1 MDTNNRRTTQAGEP
15 SMDWRS
21 RLWPNTRQ
29 RVVNRT
35 IELLKNHLPDSGQAA
50 LQEAKKNA
58 ISFEETVY
66 TSATSKLDYL
76 SKINLYLHT
85 LETNSQNTM
94 AKYFQLNSGSNSNRP
109 RDPGS
114 FGMQPQVPNQGQSL
128 FMALS
133 ANQSQ
138 SHLQVL
144 AQNIENEIPPAGVQS
159 SAGFSSAVPTSSCL
173 TQAPIPKII
182 GQNSNMQNMSGT
194 SQTLDMIYNSQSQMQ
209 QIFPQQEWREQG
221 YIPKLVQSPLEQ
233 QQQQPTQSQS
243 SQKSVKHILNLNK
256 PSVVESYLSSLQQ
269 NQQSSI
275 HQSTQSMVQL
285 HPQSVLGGPQQANKN
300 ALSLQSG
307 VNTTQE
313 IYSLHSS
320 SGMLQYQHIRQDQEE
335 QMHQNLLN
343 IQFQQQQM
351 QKQQMLERQQHQQ
364 RSQQQ
369 AKLLQSHHQAL
380 QQQLQKQ
387 LEPQEKQ
394 KLPVQLQVHEE
405 QTPKVHQIHDANLKM
420 RVGMDVT
427 PRVVLHQHTFTDS
440 PQQLKAGSPVPTSST
455 TQLPQVASPQI
466 SQHSSRQADQQNLVT
481 RPKAGIPGHSASS
494 PIVIPSPSTPRTP
507 SPTPGDSEKPSSLS
521 NAENVGHQQATGVG
535 ALVKSV
541 AIGTP
546 RVSASPSLSETSK
559 PDSPHVNALSTVSSN
574 SSVTEQ
580 PLECLIKAVK
590 LMTQDAWISAISD
603 ISSVVNM
610 TDIIPGS
617 APGNGSR
624 ASVGEDL
631 VAMTNCRLHES
642 NVMTRDGRNGTKRMR
657 CSSSDVPLNVVS
669 SADSTDD
676 SFKQLSNSETSD
688 LVSNAT
694 SRIKRPRTEANH
706 ALLKEIREINRQL
719 INTVVV
725 SNDEDVDLSAA
736 ATAEGDEGT
745 IFKCSFE
752 AVALSPNLKSQY
764 DSGNMSK
771 IQPLKLLV
779 PTNYP
784 ESSPI
789 LLDKVPVE
797 VSKEYEDLSVK
808 AKSRLSTSLRSISQP
823 MSLQVIAK
831 TWDVCAHAV
840 ISEHAQQRGGGS
852 FSSKYG
858 TWENCL
864 SAA

>member
-1 MDTNNRRTTQAGEP
+1 MDTSNRRTPQAGEP

-21 RLWPNTRQ
+21 RLWPNARQ

-35 IELLKNHLPDSGQAA
+35 IELLRNHLPDAGQAA
-50 LQEAKKNA
+50 LQEVKKIA

-94 AKYFQLNSGSNSNRP
+94 AKYLQLNSGSNSDRP
-109 RDPGS
+109 RDPAS

-128 FMALS
+128 FMPLL

-138 SHLQVL
+138 SHQQVL
-144 AQNIENEIPPAGVQS
+144 AQNIENEVPPAGVQN
-159 SAGFSSAVPTSSCL
+159 SAGFSSAVPTSSGL
-173 TQAPIPKII
+173 TQASIPKII
-182 GQNSNMQNMSGT
+182 GQISNMQNMSGT
-194 SQTLDMIYNSQSQMQ
+194 SQTLDMISNSQSQMQ
-209 QIFPQQEWREQG
+209 QIVPQQQWQEQG

-243 SQKSVKHILNLNK
+243 SQKSVKHILNPIK
-256 PSVVESYLSSLQQ
+256 PSVVKSYLSSLQQ

-275 HQSTQSMVQL
+275 HHSTQPMLQQ
-285 HPQSVLGGPQQANKN
+285 HPQSVLRGPQQANKST
-300 ALSLQSG
+300 LSLQSG
-307 VNTTQE
+307 VNTTQA
-313 IYSLHSS
+313 IDSLHSS
-320 SGMLQYQHIRQDQEE
+320 SGVLQYQHIRQDQEE
-335 QMHQNLLN
+335 QMHQNLLS
-343 IQFQQQQM
+343 IQFKQQQM
-351 QKQQMLERQQHQQ
+351 QKQQMLEWQQYQQ

-369 AKLLQSHHQAL
+369 AKLLQSQHQVM

-394 KLPVQLQVHEE
+394 KLLVQLQVHEE
-405 QTPKVHQIHDANLKM
+405 QTPKVHQIHDANLEM
-420 RVGMDVT
+420 RAGMDVT

-466 SQHSSRQADQQNLVT
+466 SQRSSRQADQQNLVT

-494 PIVIPSPSTPRTP
+494 PIVIPSPSTPMTP

-574 SSVTEQ
+574 SSVTEE

-590 LMTQDAWISAISD
+590 LMTQDAWISAIND

-610 TDIIPGS
+610 IDIIPGS

-631 VAMTNCRLHES
+631 AAMTNCSLQES

-657 CSSSDVPLNVVS
+657 CSYSDVPLNVVS

-676 SFKQLSNSETSD
+676 SFKQLTSSETSD
-688 LVSNAT
+688 LVSDAT

-706 ALLKEIREINRQL
+706 ALLKEIREINQLL
-719 INTVVV
+719 INTVV
-725 SNDEDVDLSAA
+725 SNDEDVDPSAA

-745 IFKCSFE
+745 IFKCSFG
-752 AVALSPNLKSQY
+752 AVTLSPNLKSQY

-771 IQPLKLLV
+771 IQPLKLFV

-808 AKSRLSTSLRSISQP
+808 AKSRLGTSLRSISQP
-823 MSLQVIAK
+823 MSLGEIAK
-831 TWDVCAHAV
+831 TWDACAYAV
-840 ISEHAQQRGGGS
+840 ISEHAKQRGGGS
-852 FSSKYG
+852 FTSKYG

-864 SAA
+864 SSV